1 MQKKRFRLRSFKQET
16 LLLIKNLI
24 LHFMKITFL
33 TLFTFLGLSTFAQ
46 NIVSE
51 QVLKHLETID
61 TNRIRAHV
69 AYLSDDKLKGR
80 LPGKEGYQMAVDY
93 VVKQYK
99 EMGLKPAGENGTY
112 TQNVVCVKQN
122 S

>member
-1 MQKKRFRLRSFKQET
+1 MKK
-16 LLLIKNLI
+16 
-24 LHFMKITFL
+24 TFL
-33 TLFTFLGLSTFAQ
+33 TLFSFLSLSAFAQ

-61 TNRIRAHV
+61 TNRIKAHV

-93 VVKQYK
+93 VAKQYK
-99 EMGLKPAGENGTY
+99 DMGLKPAGENGTY
-112 TQNVVCVKQN
+112 TQKVVLRKP
-122 S
+122 SS